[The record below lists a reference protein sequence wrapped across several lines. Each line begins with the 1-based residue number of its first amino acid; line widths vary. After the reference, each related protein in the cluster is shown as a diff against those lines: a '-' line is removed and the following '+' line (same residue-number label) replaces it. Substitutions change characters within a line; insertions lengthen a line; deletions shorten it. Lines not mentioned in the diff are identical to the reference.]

1 MNTYKLSFFGGWAEI
16 SYYQTI
22 QLPDVVT
29 PEVPAVLDE
38 DGNEVTPAVPE
49 TTTPGG
55 TQSVVLQCTSYHP
68 TQLELIHADCAKHG
82 VTIEGDDAQAIAEWV
97 ANYIPPDPIPAPI
110 PHVVSIRQAKMALH
124 TANLLDDIDA
134 AVMAT
139 GRLAQIEWEY
149 ATEVRR
155 NHPLIAMIQVAKG
168 LTDEEID
175 TLFVSASLL

>member
-1 MNTYKLSFFGGWAEI
+1 M
-16 SYYQTI
+16 
-22 QLPDVVT
+22 
-29 PEVPAVLDE
+29 
-38 DGNEVTPAVPE
+38 
-49 TTTPGG
+49 
-55 TQSVVLQCTSYHP
+55 
-68 TQLELIHADCAKHG
+68 
-82 VTIEGDDAQAIAEWV
+82 
-97 ANYIPPDPIPAPI
+97 
-110 PHVVSIRQAKMALH
+110 RQAKMALH